1 MKPIFCTD
9 ITVDKHNQVINGS
22 EFITANASEDIRAE
36 LDKKAN
42 DLENTIQSSKTPSWM
57 VMVKNIAGFGALVM
71 AMSLFS
77 TAMQAGSIGAIFAGG
92 NLTTTII
99 CLGAVAIW
107 FYLGRV
113 SKEREKSIRNNTDIK
128 ARSNELENGIAM
140 LYSSMG
146 VPANAVSADII
157 MFQYKMKDGQI
168 NPVSPLMMPTPYFNF
183 ECKVY
188 ADGDC
193 LCIADT
199 ENVYS
204 FKKCEILGTRFIE
217 QKTSFVSWN
226 KAAGPTDAPYAEYGL
241 TLGKLGTIVC
251 NGYYA
256 LDFKHD
262 GEMCEIYFPV
272 YELPVF
278 EGIINS
284 LKNEE
289 ALPKEA
295 VSDELALDAP
305 ATEEC
310 ENQTCEP
317 DEACEEKKADT
328 PEADDYIDAED
339 GTSEDAEDEFNDEDL
354 AETEETDEDESEE
367 ESEEITE

>member
-9 ITVDKHNQVINGS
+9 ITVDKHNQVINGR

-42 DLENTIQSSKTPSWM
+42 DLEHTIQSSRTPSWM

-113 SKEREKSIRNNTDIK
+113 SKEREKSIRSNTDIK
-128 ARSNELENGIAM
+128 ARSHEIENGIAM
-140 LYSSMG
+140 LYRSMG
-146 VPANAVSADII
+146 VPENAVSADII

-217 QKTSFVSWN
+217 KKTSFVSWN
-226 KAAGPTDAPYAEYGL
+226 KASAPTDAPFAEYGL

-256 LDFKHD
+256 LDLKHD
-262 GEMCEIYFPV
+262 DEVCEIYFPV

-278 EGIINS
+278 EGIINR

-289 ALPKEA
+289 ALPTAETI
-295 VSDELALDAP
+295 SDELALDAP
-305 ATEEC
+305 ATEEV
-310 ENQTCEP
+310 ESQP
-317 DEACEEKKADT
+317 DELVEATEESCDDTVEAEIAD
-328 PEADDYIDAED
+328 DAED
-339 GTSEDAEDEFNDEDL
+339 GTSEDAEDETENEEADEV
-354 AETEETDEDESEE
+354 ESEE
-367 ESEEITE
+367 ETEEIAE

>member
-9 ITVDKHNQVINGS
+9 ITVDKNNQVINGR
-22 EFITANASEDIRAE
+22 EFITAAASEDIREE
-36 LDKKAN
+36 LDRKAN
-42 DLENTIQSSKTPSWM
+42 DLENTIKTSRTPSWM

-107 FYLGRV
+107 AYLGHV
-113 SKEREKSIRNNTDIK
+113 SKERDKAVRNSADIK
-128 ARSNELENGIAM
+128 TRSNELENGIAM

-146 VPANAVSADII
+146 VPENAVSADII

-199 ENVYS
+199 ENVFS

-226 KAAGPTDAPYAEYGL
+226 KAAGPTDAPFAEYGL

-256 LDFKHD
+256 LDLKHD
-262 GEMCEIYFPV
+262 DEVCEIYFPV

-284 LKNEE
+284 LKDEE
-289 ALPKEA
+289 ALPEEDA
-295 VSDELALDAP
+295 SDELALDAP

-317 DEACEEKKADT
+317 DEACEEKEADT
-328 PEADDYIDAED
+328 PEADDSTDAED
-339 GTSEDAEDEFNDEDL
+339 GTSEDAEDESNDEDL